1 MTTDFRATADEFSQ
15 SLGTIGEF
23 VSALDSSSATPS
35 VRVAAVNSAIL
46 LIAATF
52 EEFIKEMATLSVR
65 HTVKASKA
73 ISDVP
78 TSVLRTA
85 WRRTFS
91 SIADLAIPQSTDNKA
106 IMSAVNDAEVRSKT
120 LLAFLRGDVTQ
131 EIYDGLV
138 DNDSAMRVKQINS
151 LFGISDIKNV
161 CQLTSQNQRIIDH
174 FNAESAD
181 QGSADLN
188 NFINQFIDQRNEI
201 AHRLNSATSLASKDV
216 REQIDTFCVFAHS
229 LCEVLENKH
238 GVQIAGVART
248 RS

>member
-23 VSALDSSSATPS
+23 VSSLDSRGATPS

-65 HTVKASKA
+65 HTVKASSA
-73 ISDVP
+73 LSDVP
-78 TSVLRTA
+78 TKVLRTA

-91 SIADLAIPQSTDNKA
+91 SIGNLTIPQSTDNQG
-106 IMSAVNDAEVRSKT
+106 IMKAVNDAEERSKT

-131 EIYDGLV
+131 DIYNGLV
-138 DNDSAMRVKQINS
+138 DNDSAMRIDQINS
-151 LFGISDIKNV
+151 LFGIGDIRNV
-161 CQLTSQNQRIIDH
+161 CKLTSQTQRIIDH
-174 FNAESAD
+174 FKSENAD
-181 QGSADLN
+181 QGSADLSS
-188 NFINQFIDQRNEI
+188 FINQFIEQRNEI
-201 AHRLNSATSLASKDV
+201 AHRLSSATSLAPRDV
-216 REQIDTFCVFAHS
+216 HKHIDTFRVFACS
-229 LCEVLENKH
+229 LCEILENEH
-238 GVQIAGVART
+238 GVQIIGAARA

>member
-1 MTTDFRATADEFSQ
+1 MTTDFRATADEFIQ
-15 SLGTIGEF
+15 SLGTIREF
-23 VSALDSSSATPS
+23 VSSFDSGGATPN

-46 LIAATF
+46 LMAAAF

-65 HTVKASKA
+65 HTVQTSKA
-73 ISDVP
+73 ISDIP
-78 TSVLRTA
+78 SSVLRTA

-91 SIADLAIPQSTDNKA
+91 AISDLSIPQSTDIKG
-106 IMSAVNDAEVRSKT
+106 IMNAVNGAEARCKT

-131 EIYDGLV
+131 EIYEGLV

-161 CQLTSQNQRIIDH
+161 CKVTSQNQRIIDH
-174 FNAESAD
+174 FNAENAD

-188 NFINQFIDQRNEI
+188 NFLDQFIDQRNEI

-216 REQIDTFCVFAHS
+216 RDHIDTFCVFANS
-229 LCEVLENKH
+229 LCEMLENKH
-238 GVQIAGVART
+238 GVQVTRVAR
-248 RS
+248 SES